1 MAGDRQE
8 PGGRRT
14 QLWASALLFSCCLLG
29 RLWVITPQLAC
40 RDVLTGHTFRPLPR
54 SNLGWERK
62 QTKRRVSRK
71 GLLQG
76 EKARTQGIMI
86 RDGIPPKE
94 GPPQLEK
101 AHAAQRDRLSK
112 ARARCL
118 QACESW
124 AYFPAEQGLLC
135 SCGWSLENKGRRDGE
150 RSPSGV
156 STESRWT
163 ADCTF
168 PSTTPRPRGPT
179 WPDRKETLTES
190 QSP

>member
-1 MAGDRQE
+1 MAEDMQE

-54 SNLGWERK
+54 SNLGRERK
-62 QTKRRVSRK
+62 QTERRVSRR

-86 RDGIPPKE
+86 RDGMPPKE

-101 AHAAQRDRLSK
+101 AHAAQWDRLSK

-118 QACESW
+118 QAYESW
-124 AYFPAEQGLLC
+124 AYFLQNRDFFAAVGGPWKTRGGAGRGKKSKWRQPLRADGLQTARSLPPHPALGAPPGLT
-135 SCGWSLENKGRRDGE
+135 GRR
-150 RSPSGV
+150 R
-156 STESRWT
+156 
-163 ADCTF
+163 
-168 PSTTPRPRGPT
+168 
-179 WPDRKETLTES
+179 
-190 QSP
+190 